1 MIRKIY
7 TEEAKKEYVRN
18 YLLSDLSQK
27 DFVEQHGIS
36 KSAIYNWLK
45 LYREE
50 IAKEL
55 GLSVVDIAK
64 TNNQDLSKLTSEQ
77 KFRVV
82 VETNGLDELAKGEY
96 CRKNDLTGSEIS
108 RWKDNCMNANKES
121 SLNEHQELLRLRKK
135 VAELTEA
142 VKKHQ
147 SENKELNAHIK
158 ALNKDIDRHKTALA
172 EYAVKEIFIK
182 KAEALLEKE

>member
-45 LYREE
+45 LS
-50 IAKEL
+50 A
-55 GLSVVDIAK
+55 VDIAK
-64 TNNQDLSKLTSEQ
+64 TINQDQSKLTSEQ
-77 KFRVV
+77 KFQVV
-82 VETNGLDELAKGEY
+82 VETNELDELAKGEY

-147 SENKELNAHIK
+147 SENKKLNAHIK

>member
-1 MIRKIY
+1 
-7 TEEAKKEYVRN
+7 
-18 YLLSDLSQK
+18 
-27 DFVEQHGIS
+27 
-36 KSAIYNWLK
+36 
-45 LYREE
+45 
-50 IAKEL
+50 
-55 GLSVVDIAK
+55 
-64 TNNQDLSKLTSEQ
+64 
-77 KFRVV
+77 
-82 VETNGLDELAKGEY
+82 
-96 CRKNDLTGSEIS
+96 
-108 RWKDNCMNANKES
+108 MNANKES

-147 SENKELNAHIK
+147 SENKKLNAHIK

>member
-55 GLSVVDIAK
+55 GLSAVDIAK
-64 TNNQDLSKLTSEQ
+64 TINQDQSKLTSEQ
-77 KFRVV
+77 KFQVV
-82 VETNGLDELAKGEY
+82 VETNELDELAKGEY

-108 RWKDNCMNANKES
+108 RWKDNCLNANKES

-147 SENKELNAHIK
+147 SENKKLNAHIK